1 MYPLLSIIIPI
12 YNAEKYISAC
22 LNSILNQTYTNIEI
36 IIIDDGSTD
45 SSLEI
50 CNILAQT
57 DHRIKIYHQSNK
69 GQSAAR
75 NRGLKIATGKYITFV
90 DADDEIDID
99 VYSNNIN
106 YLEDNKSIDIVQYP
120 CIVSYGSK
128 KAYPRKPSSQKI
140 SGQYNLFKAWLQD
153 KIITSYMWNKIFR
166 KQIFDNIHFYEGI
179 YYEDRY
185 LMCQLLTSI
194 SNIYISDIG
203 TYYYYERE
211 NQTTQKPLSQITL
224 QSMICADMNIVKY
237 LLRMNI
243 LLNICTK
250 RYFDCFAHYLIM
262 KKNNWILD
270 KSIYK
275 DLIMYKPSIKMILK
289 SNITISMK
297 LKLIIFCLFT

>member
-1 MYPLLSIIIPI
+1 MYPLLSIIIPV

-50 CNILAQT
+50 CNIFAQT

-69 GQSAAR
+69 GQSTAR

-90 DADDEIDID
+90 DADDAINID

-106 YLEDNKSIDIVQYP
+106 YLEDNRSIDIVQYP

-153 KIITSYMWNKIFR
+153 KIITSYMGNKIFR

-224 QSMICADMNIVKY
+224 QSIICADMNIVKY

-275 DLIMYKPSIKMILK
+275 DLIIL
-289 SNITISMK
+289 IVR
-297 LKLIIFCLFT
+297 

>member
-1 MYPLLSIIIPI
+1 M
-12 YNAEKYISAC
+12 
-22 LNSILNQTYTNIEI
+22 
-36 IIIDDGSTD
+36 G
-45 SSLEI
+45 
-50 CNILAQT
+50 
-57 DHRIKIYHQSNK
+57 
-69 GQSAAR
+69 
-75 NRGLKIATGKYITFV
+75 
-90 DADDEIDID
+90 
-99 VYSNNIN
+99 
-106 YLEDNKSIDIVQYP
+106 
-120 CIVSYGSK
+120 
-128 KAYPRKPSSQKI
+128 
-140 SGQYNLFKAWLQD
+140 
-153 KIITSYMWNKIFR
+153 NKIFR

-224 QSMICADMNIVKY
+224 QSIICADMNIVKY

-275 DLIMYKPSIKMILK
+275 DLIIYKPSIKMILK
-289 SNITISMK
+289 SNISISMK

>member
-1 MYPLLSIIIPI
+1 MYPLLSIIIPV

-50 CNILAQT
+50 CNIFAQT

-69 GQSAAR
+69 GQSTAR

-90 DADDEIDID
+90 DADDAINID

-106 YLEDNKSIDIVQYP
+106 YLEDNRSIDIVQYP

-153 KIITSYMWNKIFR
+153 KIITSYMGNKIFR

-224 QSMICADMNIVKY
+224 QSIICADMNIVKY

-275 DLIMYKPSIKMILK
+275 DLIIYNSSLK
-289 SNITISMK
+289 ISPA
-297 LKLIIFCLFT
+297 